1 MTAEPAPH
9 PPRQPPSRGCPRP
22 APPVPNRAG
31 RRHGRDA
38 AAAGTRPGTGHAG
51 QIVTKALT
59 TDGVRP
65 AEREAFWR
73 HAMSGFRPVT
83 IAKVGAGT
91 FEGSIRSDRIGRL
104 LIAKV
109 RSTAQDIRRTPRDI
123 SPSEE
128 EYFHILLVASGTGQ
142 VSQDDRHAE
151 FHPGDW
157 VAFDSF
163 RPVQLLFQSDWHACS
178 LSFPRETV
186 QLSDSE
192 RRLMTARRMD
202 GSTGLTGVASR
213 FLLDLARTSEHVPA
227 AQSERALLQA
237 SDLVA
242 SLLSDYAAPG
252 EAARGCHQRTLMLR
266 IKDYIGQR
274 LCDPGLGP
282 PEIAAAANI
291 SVRYLHKLFEAE
303 HRSVS
308 QYIKALRLER
318 SRRELLD
325 PRLNGR
331 PIAAVAFACG
341 FGDLSG
347 FNRAFKDA
355 YGTSPRKLRT
365 ASAVS
370 GRADHIDAVLV
381 RDGGYCL
388 VPVERGA
395 DLSHLAEPVWA

>member
-9 PPRQPPSRGCPRP
+9 PPRQPPSRGCQQ
-22 APPVPNRAG
+22 PVPPMLDRAG

-38 AAAGTRPGTGHAG
+38 VVAGARARPGREQAG
-51 QIVTKALT
+51 QIMTKAVT
-59 TDGVRP
+59 TDGLRP

-73 HAMSGFRPVT
+73 HAMSDFRRVT

-91 FEGSIRSDRIGRL
+91 FEGSIRSSRIGRIL
-104 LIAKV
+104 VANV

-123 SPSEE
+123 GPSEE
-128 EYFHILLVASGTGQ
+128 EYFHVLLVASGAGR
-142 VSQDDRHAE
+142 VSQDGRHAE
-151 FHPGDW
+151 FRPGDW

-163 RPVQLLFQSDWHACS
+163 RPVQLLFESDWDACS

-186 QLSDSE
+186 QLSESE

-202 GSTGLTGVASR
+202 GSTGVTGVVSR

-227 AQSERALLQA
+227 AQSEPALRQA

-242 SLLSDYAAPG
+242 SLLSDYAAPS
-252 EAARGCHQRTLMLR
+252 EAARGCRQRTLMLR

-274 LCDPGLGP
+274 LCDPRLGP
-282 PEIAAAANI
+282 PEVAAAANI

-303 HRSVS
+303 HHSVS
-308 QYIKALRLER
+308 QYIKGLRLER

-325 PRLNGR
+325 PRLNDR
-331 PIAAVAFACG
+331 PIAAVAFGCG

-347 FNRAFKDA
+347 FNRSFKDA

-365 ASAVS
+365 AS
-370 GRADHIDAVLV
+370 
-381 RDGGYCL
+381 
-388 VPVERGA
+388 P
-395 DLSHLAEPVWA
+395 

>member
-1 MTAEPAPH
+1 MTAAPVSH
-9 PPRQPPSRGCPRP
+9 RPRQPPSRACRRS
-22 APPVPNRAG
+22 APLMLNGAG

-38 AAAGTRPGTGHAG
+38 AVADVRSRPGSERPG

-59 TDGVRP
+59 TDGLRP

-83 IAKVGAGT
+83 IAKVGDGT
-91 FEGSIRSDRIGRL
+91 FEGSIRSNRIGRL
-104 LIAKV
+104 LVAQV

-123 SPSEE
+123 NPSEE
-128 EYFHILLVASGTGQ
+128 EYFHVLLVAKGVGQ
-142 VSQDDRHAE
+142 VSQDGRQAE

-157 VAFDSF
+157 VAYDSF
-163 RPVQLLFQSDWHACS
+163 RPVQLLFESDWDACS

-186 QLSDSE
+186 QLSESE

-202 GSTGLTGVASR
+202 GSTGVTGVVSR

-237 SDLVA
+237 GDLVA
-242 SLLSDYAAPG
+242 SLLSDYAASS
-252 EAARGCHQRTLMLR
+252 EAVRGCLQRTLMLR

-274 LCDPGLGP
+274 LSDPGLGP

-291 SVRYLHKLFEAE
+291 SVRYLHKIFEAE

-308 QYIKALRLER
+308 QYIKGLRLER

-325 PRLNGR
+325 PRLADR

-355 YGTSPRKLRT
+355 YGTSPRQLRT
-365 ASAVS
+365 AS
-370 GRADHIDAVLV
+370 
-381 RDGGYCL
+381 
-388 VPVERGA
+388 P
-395 DLSHLAEPVWA
+395 

>member
-1 MTAEPAPH
+1 ML
-9 PPRQPPSRGCPRP
+9 
-22 APPVPNRAG
+22 NRAR
-31 RRHGRDA
+31 RRHGRYA
-38 AAAGTRPGTGHAG
+38 LVAGARARPGSEHAG
-51 QIVTKALT
+51 QIVTKVLT
-59 TDGVRP
+59 TDGLRP

-73 HAMSGFRPVT
+73 HAMSAWRPVT
-83 IAKVGAGT
+83 IAKVGEGT

-104 LIAKV
+104 LVAKV
-109 RSTAQDIRRTPRDI
+109 RSTAQEIWRTPRDI

-128 EYFHILLVASGTGQ
+128 EYFHVLLVVSGAGR

-163 RPVQLLFQSDWHACS
+163 RPVQLLFESDWDACS

-186 QLSDSE
+186 QLSESE

-202 GSTGLTGVASR
+202 GSTGLTGVVSR

-227 AQSERALLQA
+227 AQSEPALLQA

-242 SLLSDYAAPG
+242 SLLSDYAAAS
-252 EAARGCHQRTLMLR
+252 EAVRGCHQRTLMLR
-266 IKDYIGQR
+266 VKDYIGQQ

-308 QYIKALRLER
+308 QYVKALRLER

-325 PRLNGR
+325 PRLASR

-355 YGTSPRKLRT
+355 YGTSPRTLRT
-365 ASAVS
+365 TS
-370 GRADHIDAVLV
+370 
-381 RDGGYCL
+381 
-388 VPVERGA
+388 P
-395 DLSHLAEPVWA
+395 

>member
-1 MTAEPAPH
+1 MTAEQVPH
-9 PPRQPPSRGCPRP
+9 PHQSPSRVCRRP
-22 APPVPNRAG
+22 APMPSRAG
-31 RRHGRDA
+31 RPHGRDA
-38 AAAGTRPGTGHAG
+38 AAAGTRAHRGSERAG
-51 QIVTKALT
+51 QIVTKFLT
-59 TDGVRP
+59 TEQLRP

-73 HAMSGFRPVT
+73 HAMSGFRPAT
-83 IAKVGAGT
+83 IAKVGEGT
-91 FEGSIRSDRIGRL
+91 FEGSIRSNRIGRL
-104 LIAKV
+104 MVTEV

-128 EYFHILLVASGTGQ
+128 EYFQVLLAASGVGR

-151 FHPGDW
+151 LHPGDW
-157 VAFDSF
+157 AAYDSF
-163 RPVQLLFQSDWHACS
+163 RPVQLLFESDWDAYA
-178 LSFPRETV
+178 LTFPLETV

-192 RRLMTARRMD
+192 RRLMTARRMN
-202 GSTGLTGVASR
+202 GSAGLTGVVAR
-213 FLLDLARTSEHVPA
+213 FLLDLARTSEHLPA

-242 SLLSDYAAPG
+242 SMLSDYATPS
-252 EAARGCHQRTLMLR
+252 EKVRGCLQQTLMLR
-266 IKDYIGQR
+266 IKDYIGKR

-282 PEIAAAANI
+282 PEIAAATNI

-325 PRLNGR
+325 PRLAGR

-347 FNRAFKDA
+347 FNRAFKNA
-355 YGTSPRKLRT
+355 YGTSPRTLRT
-365 ASAVS
+365 AS
-370 GRADHIDAVLV
+370 
-381 RDGGYCL
+381 
-388 VPVERGA
+388 P
-395 DLSHLAEPVWA
+395 

>member
-1 MTAEPAPH
+1 MTAEPVPH
-9 PPRQPPSRGCPRP
+9 LRQPPSRACRRS
-22 APPVPNRAG
+22 APPKRNRAG
-31 RRHGRDA
+31 RHDRA
-38 AAAGTRPGTGHAG
+38 AVGARPGRERTG
-51 QIVTKALT
+51 QIATKFLT
-59 TDGVRP
+59 TDGLRP

-83 IAKVGAGT
+83 IAKVGEGT
-91 FEGSIRSDRIGRL
+91 FEGSIRSHRIGRL
-104 LIAKV
+104 LVAKV
-109 RSTAQDIRRTPRDI
+109 RSTAQDIWRTPRDI

-128 EYFHILLVASGTGQ
+128 EYFHVLLIASGAGR

-163 RPVQLLFQSDWHACS
+163 RPVQVLFESDWDAYC
-178 LSFPRETV
+178 LVFPRETV
-186 QLSDSE
+186 QLSESE

-202 GSTGLTGVASR
+202 GSAGLTGVASR
-213 FLLDLARTSEHVPA
+213 FLLDLARTSEDVPA
-227 AQSERALLQA
+227 GQWERVLLQA

-252 EAARGCHQRTLMLR
+252 EAVRGCRQRTLMLR

-274 LCDPGLGP
+274 LCDPSLRP

-291 SVRYLHKLFEAE
+291 SVRYLHKIFEAE

-308 QYIKALRLER
+308 QYIKGLRLER

-325 PRLNGR
+325 PRLADR

-355 YGTSPRKLRT
+355 YGTSPRQLRT
-365 ASAVS
+365 AS
-370 GRADHIDAVLV
+370 
-381 RDGGYCL
+381 
-388 VPVERGA
+388 P
-395 DLSHLAEPVWA
+395 